1 MLRHADQ
8 ALLKESRGILFFFY
22 ALDRVSQNGDWL
34 QVSDAIRALLRL
46 ILELKGFKQLHGKVF
61 LRTYQYTRGN
71 FTDLPDIAKIRAARV
86 ELLWSLTDLHGLLW
100 QCLCNGTPDE
110 ARKHFRTRC
119 QEASATCQHIA
130 WELLKNDL
138 LPSNQSPGRRSS
150 NPKHRYKPSL
160 GVANY
165 CSQG

>member
-86 ELLWSLTDLHGLLW
+86 ELLWSLTDMHCLLW
-100 QCLCNGTPDE
+100 QCLCNGTPGE
-110 ARKHFRTRC
+110 ARKFFRTRC
-119 QEASATCQHIA
+119 QEASATRQYTA

-138 LPSNQSPGRRSS
+138 LPSKQSPGRR
-150 NPKHRYKPSL
+150 
-160 GVANY
+160 
-165 CSQG
+165 